1 MTSLEIAVIVI
12 GVISIPLLAVLGMWG
27 ISQMV
32 SPQEMSDYRIKVRDF
47 RRAGMSDE
55 QICKELKISKK
66 FLQEIE
72 RKEE

>member
-72 RKEE
+72 RKE

>member
-12 GVISIPLLAVLGMWG
+12 GVISIPLLTFLGMWG

-32 SPQEMSDYRIKVRDF
+32 SPQEMSDYRIKVRNF
-47 RRAGMSDE
+47 RFAGMSDE

-72 RKEE
+72 RK